1 MRVSEGLALT
11 YDDVDYKRHRLRI
24 HKTLDMTN
32 KEHYTIKPY
41 TKTINGIRT
50 ISLDNDTIRVLKSW
64 QKDQQAHGVYHFIM
78 SYDDTP
84 MSRTTIPLI
93 IKRFAKIA
101 GVKPIQAKGL
111 RHSNVSYLINEFN
124 ADVLTVSRRLG
135 HSGPDI
141 TLKYYSHLWPRNDES
156 IADKM
161 EGNIVFKNAKENRLA
176 FNGNQHLHSTK

>member
-1 MRVSEGLALT
+1 MSILLT
-11 YDDVDYKRHRLRI
+11 GDQ
-24 HKTLDMTN
+24 
-32 KEHYTIKPY
+32 
-41 TKTINGIRT
+41 TINGIRT

-111 RHSNVSYLINEFN
+111 S
-124 ADVLTVSRRLG
+124 
-135 HSGPDI
+135 
-141 TLKYYSHLWPRNDES
+141 
-156 IADKM
+156 
-161 EGNIVFKNAKENRLA
+161 
-176 FNGNQHLHSTK
+176 